1 MLEECGRPLV
11 RPLPGTEADA
21 LERDLIDYLAYYNTD
36 RAHTG
41 RLTRGRVP
49 GELVYRAHK
58 MGAAR

>member
-1 MLEECGRPLV
+1 MLAAELRPLA
-11 RPLPGTEADA
+11 GSKITA
-21 LERDLIDYLAYYNTD
+21 LRRDLDEYLAYYNFD

-49 GELVYRAHK
+49 GEIVYGARK